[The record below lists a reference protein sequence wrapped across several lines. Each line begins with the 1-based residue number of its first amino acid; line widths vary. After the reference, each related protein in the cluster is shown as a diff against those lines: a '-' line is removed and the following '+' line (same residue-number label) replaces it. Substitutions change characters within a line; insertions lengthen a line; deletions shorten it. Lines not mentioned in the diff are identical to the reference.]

1 MKPRERLL
9 RIINYLKRP
18 RAPFI
23 ALFCALFALTL
34 GGMTAAVILLP
45 RGALDYALYALSAV
59 GLGYFVYLLVTVFV
73 PKTRSAVVTL
83 LDKNDIIRRMIT
95 GYGFRTVVFSA
106 AGFIIN
112 VAYVALQTAAGIVG
126 RSAWHFTVAAF
137 YVFLS
142 LIRGTVFISAKRV
155 GDDPARQAGI
165 YRMCGYML
173 NLLPFA
179 IAGVIVLLNRTDKTF
194 KYADMMIYAVALYTF
209 IRVVSAIV
217 QFFKARRHGSLV
229 IRALRNINLCSAV
242 YSLFVLQVAMLQAFG
257 NGNSPFA
264 NALSGALVALVI
276 LFVGVGMIG
285 RAHRTGG
292 VES

>member
-1 MKPRERLL
+1 MQ
-9 RIINYLKRP
+9 IINYLKRP
-18 RAPFI
+18 SAPFI

-45 RGALDYALYALSAV
+45 RGALHYALYALSAV
-59 GLGYFVYLLVTVFV
+59 GLAYFVYLLVTVFV
-73 PKTRSAVVTL
+73 PKMRSAAVAL
-83 LDKNDIIRRMIT
+83 LSKNQFTRHIIT

-106 AGFIIN
+106 AGFVVN
-112 VAYVALQTAAGIVG
+112 VAYVALQLVAGIVG
-126 RSAWHFTVAAF
+126 RSVWHFTVAAF

-142 LIRGTVFISAKRV
+142 FIRGVVFVSVKRG
-155 GDDPARQAGI
+155 GDDPARQIRI

-217 QFFKARRHGSLV
+217 QVFKARRYGGFV

-276 LFVGVGMIG
+276 FLVGAGMIV

-292 VES
+292 GER

>member
-1 MKPRERLL
+1 M

-23 ALFCALFALTL
+23 VVFCALFALTL
-34 GGMTAAVILLP
+34 GGMTAAIILLP
-45 RGALDYALYALSAV
+45 VRSALDYALYALSAV
-59 GLGYFVYLLVTVFV
+59 GLGYFIYLLVTVIV
-73 PKTRSAVVTL
+73 PKTRSAAVAL
-83 LDKNDIIRRMIT
+83 LSKNQFTRNIIT

-106 AGFIIN
+106 AGFVVN
-112 VAYVALQTAAGIVG
+112 VAYVALQLVAGIVG
-126 RSAWHFTVAAF
+126 RSVWNFTVAAF

-142 LIRGTVFISAKRV
+142 LIRGVVFVSARRG
-155 GDDPARQAGI
+155 GDDPARQIRI

-179 IAGVIVLLNRTDKTF
+179 IAGVIVLLNRTDETF
-194 KYADMMIYAVALYTF
+194 KYADMMIYFVALYTF

-217 QFFKARRHGSLV
+217 QVFKARRYGGFV

-242 YSLFVLQVAMLQAFG
+242 YSLFVLQVAMLQSFG

-264 NALSGALVALVI
+264 NALSGALVALII
-276 LFVGVGMIG
+276 LFVSVGMLA
-285 RAHRTGG
+285 RAHRAKGA
-292 VES
+292 ES